1 MTRNRIHMHSMKTA
15 LGSLV
20 LTIGCADP
28 SSFSEAELFT
38 IGQMQRVESPLD
50 ETNNLDGNPEAIE
63 FGKALFFNHG
73 LSPNAIACSTCH
85 VPNLGFGDGLVQ
97 AFGAD
102 VTPRHSP
109 TLFDLAQHT
118 WFRWDGGCD
127 SLWCQA
133 IGPLESPTEMNGSRT
148 FVVDALQNNPI
159 LKEQYESLFAP
170 LPSVEGIDLSA
181 RPTATPSQA
190 NEYWNALSTEK
201 QDAITEA
208 LINVVK
214 SIAAYEATIQSQA
227 TVFDD
232 FVDAMVDPEIGEE
245 DALAL
250 LNPTEE
256 LGLRLF
262 VGEGQCH
269 LCHNGPTLSNDG
281 FHNIGLGSRE
291 WLEDTDIGR
300 YDGITALQE
309 SDFHSGGRWSDA
321 PSGTRSQRVNRLI
334 QSTEQLGQ
342 FKTPTLRNLFQT
354 APYMHG
360 GHFDDLDAVLE
371 HYSKLEESTLQG
383 HSDETLKPLNWTTE
397 EKEAMIAFLRLL
409 DDSL

>member
-1 MTRNRIHMHSMKTA
+1 MTVHYRNHSMRTV
-15 LGSLV
+15 LTLV
-20 LTIGCADP
+20 LLTVGCAEP
-28 SSFSEAELFT
+28 SSFSDIELFT
-38 IGQMQRVESPLD
+38 IEQMQRTDVPVD
-50 ETNNLDGNPEAIE
+50 ETNNLDGNSEAIE
-63 FGKALFFNHG
+63 FGKALFFNHA

-148 FVVDALQNNPI
+148 FVVDAIQNTPT
-159 LKEQYESLFAP
+159 LKEQYESLFDS
-170 LPSVEGIDLSA
+170 LPSVDGIDLSA
-181 RPTATPSQA
+181 KPTPVPSPA
-190 NEYWNALSTEK
+190 NDHWEALSTEK
-201 QDAITEA
+201 QHAITEA

-214 SIAAYEATIQSQA
+214 SIAAYEATIQSQP

-232 FVDAMVDPEIGEE
+232 FINEMVDPESTEE
-245 DALAL
+245 EALSL
-250 LNPTEE
+250 LTSQEE

-262 VGEGQCH
+262 IGEGRCH

-291 WLEDTDIGR
+291 WLLDTDIGR

-309 SDFHSGGRWSDA
+309 SDFHSGGIWSDA
-321 PSGTRSQRVNRLI
+321 PNGVLAERVNRLV

-371 HYSKLEESTLQG
+371 HYSTLEESTTQG
-383 HSDETLKPLNWTTE
+383 HSDETLKPLNWTTK
-397 EKEAMIAFLRLL
+397 EKEAVIAFLRLL